1 MVCYLLV
8 LASPWGEALELYTA
22 DLWFNLRGVKAAP
35 KDIVIIAMDE
45 ASYEVLG
52 IPLDQAW
59 PRAAHAKLLQRL
71 KELGTKRAV
80 FDILFLGPGTNPDT
94 DELLRQGISG
104 IPTVLGADTGAREQG
119 SGASR
124 FEVEELLTPYEKFSG
139 AAESI
144 ALVKMPERFGF
155 VREFGVPRSYL
166 TKGLPTLYEAALGLR
181 HGDPD
186 LPNDRDLVW
195 YYGPA
200 GTITTYP
207 YYQVIDPQSSLPTSA
222 LKDKIVFI
230 GLNLRTGTGPMQKDT
245 FKVPFQDRSM
255 FGIEIQATASANLLE
270 RQWLRRA
277 SRNNET
283 IGLLALSFFVV
294 GLVATLAPL
303 SASIACVAWLLC
315 WGLSSYYG
323 FLNGH
328 FVPGL
333 GLAAVISP
341 LALLGNALTY
351 YGITYRSQQQVERA
365 FQLYLPP
372 QMARRMRSDP
382 NSLKPGGSDMIA
394 TALFTDIEGFTEIV
408 ERMPGQRVSAM
419 LNSYFTEVVDVIF
432 DCNGTVIKFIGD
444 AVFAV
449 WGAPI
454 AIEHPER
461 LACQAALGMQ
471 AAIKRFNANSDF
483 PQLRTRIG
491 INTGQMV
498 VGNLGSRRRFDF
510 TAVGDAVNLA
520 ARLEGLNRYFG
531 TRILIADS
539 VERELPPEFA
549 RYPIGSIRV
558 VGRVEAVPVST
569 LVSEP
574 LSSATAAD
582 LRAAVAAMNDRQ
594 IDSALTLLDGIS
606 SNALEA
612 DAVATS
618 IAKNLSALLRKV
630 DRSRWDGS
638 ISFDS
643 K

>member
-1 MVCYLLV
+1 MLFYYFL

-22 DLWFNLRGVKAAP
+22 DLWFNLRGIQAAP
-35 KDIVIIAMDE
+35 RDVVIVAMDE

-59 PRAAHAKLLQRL
+59 PRAVHAELLRRL
-71 KELGTKRAV
+71 KELGAKRAV
-80 FDILFLGPGTNPDT
+80 FDILFLGPGANPDA
-94 DELLRQGISG
+94 DEMLRQGIAG
-104 IPTVLGADTGAREQG
+104 IPTVLGADTGVREQG
-119 SGASR
+119 GGNSR
-124 FEVEELLTPYEKFSG
+124 FEVEELLTPYDEFRRV
-139 AAESI
+139 AERI

-166 TKGLPTLYEAALGLR
+166 TQGLPTLYEAALGFG

-186 LPNDRDLVW
+186 LPSDRDLVW

-207 YYQVIDPQSSLPTSA
+207 YHQVIDPQAALPTDA

-230 GLNLRTGTGPMQKDT
+230 GLNLRTGIGPTQKDT

-270 RQWLRRA
+270 RQWLRRS
-277 SRNNET
+277 SRQSE
-283 IGLLALSFFVV
+283 IFGLLALSFFVV

-303 SASIACVAWLLC
+303 GASIACAGWLLF
-315 WGLSSYYG
+315 WGFASYYG
-323 FLNGH
+323 FLHGH

-333 GLAAVISP
+333 GLAAVVSP
-341 LALLGNALTY
+341 LAMLGNALIY
-351 YGITYRSQQQVERA
+351 YVITYRSQQQVERA

-382 NSLKPGGSDMIA
+382 NSLKPGGNDMIA

-408 ERMPGQRVSAM
+408 ERMPGQDVSAM
-419 LNSYFTEVVDVIF
+419 LNAYFTEIVDVIF
-432 DCNGTVIKFIGD
+432 ECNGTVIKFIGD

-454 AIEHPER
+454 AIEYPER
-461 LACQAALGMQ
+461 QACKAALAMQ
-471 AAIKRFNANSDF
+471 AAIKRFNSRAQF

-491 INTGQMV
+491 INTGPMV
-498 VGNLGSRRRFDF
+498 VGNLGSRKRFDF

-531 TRILIADS
+531 TRILISDS
-539 VERELPPEFA
+539 VEQVLPPEFE
-549 RYPIGSIRV
+549 RYTIGRIRV
-558 VGRVEAVPVST
+558 SGRAEALPVST
-569 LVSEP
+569 LFGSP
-574 LSSATAAD
+574 LNPDVGRD
-582 LRAAVAAMNDRQ
+582 LRAAVTAMSDRQ
-594 IDSALTLLDGIS
+594 FEQASTLLARLTTNDS
-606 SNALEA
+606 EVS
-612 DAVATS
+612 S
-618 IAKNLSALLRKV
+618 IAAFLSTQLGKI
-630 DRSRWDGS
+630 DRANWDGT